1 VAILFYSGDKRNQTS
16 TKQIPLNISR
26 QEKEAY
32 INSVEPK
39 MEKAQVRLQEDLFVV
54 RIKRLSE
61 KTIQRHTQC
70 VQEELKDEKKEENNN
85 EEEGVVDVKKINQ
98 EFLDDIEISDDDEE
112 GEKEKPNNN
121 KPALLPSLL
130 GIKKVMPQPAKKN
143 EELSDYEALREKNMK
158 DMRAMFLDEMKKQA
172 LGIIPKKT
180 VVKHVIRRKYVPR
193 PIKKIYGTR
202 SRRNSSDE
210 PLKSLDDKV
219 DRTLLY
225 EERRGRGDDT
235 DEEEEYTPAKRRRH
249 VHHHGHEPNEDIRTP
264 ESITEED
271 LANVATCV
279 SDKVYSQSGTTCH
292 QCRQKTTDQKTI
304 CRSGRCHG
312 VRGFF
317 CGVCLKNRYGED
329 AREALKDP
337 DWWCPPCLDVCNCS
351 ICRNRYGKGA
361 TGPLTWLAQEKGFPS
376 VRHYLESLV
385 QRRGTDRFDE

>member
-1 VAILFYSGDKRNQTS
+1 MEKGVINCEKYFVAILFYSGDKRNQTS

-85 EEEGVVDVKKINQ
+85 EEVVVDVKKINE
-98 EFLDDIEISDDDEE
+98 EFLEDIEISDDDEE

-121 KPALLPSLL
+121 KPTFKPTL
-130 GIKKVMPQPAKKN
+130 GGMMPQPAKKN

-172 LGIIPKKT
+172 LACLEPKKT

-193 PIKKIYGTR
+193 PPKFKKIYGTR

-210 PLKSLDDKV
+210 PLESLDDKV

-249 VHHHGHEPNEDIRTP
+249 VHHHGHDPNHLIRTP

-279 SDKVYSQSGTTCH
+279 SDKVIKQ
-292 QCRQKTTDQKTI
+292 
-304 CRSGRCHG
+304 
-312 VRGFF
+312 
-317 CGVCLKNRYGED
+317 N
-329 AREALKDP
+329 
-337 DWWCPPCLDVCNCS
+337 
-351 ICRNRYGKGA
+351 
-361 TGPLTWLAQEKGFPS
+361 
-376 VRHYLESLV
+376 
-385 QRRGTDRFDE
+385 

>member
-1 VAILFYSGDKRNQTS
+1 MAILFYSGDKRNQTS

-61 KTIQRHTQC
+61 KTIQRHTKC

-85 EEEGVVDVKKINQ
+85 EEVVVDVKKIN
-98 EFLDDIEISDDDEE
+98 EEVLEDIEISDDDEE

-121 KPALLPSLL
+121 KPTFKPTL
-130 GIKKVMPQPAKKN
+130 GGMPQPAKKN

-158 DMRAMFLDEMKKQA
+158 NMRAMFLDEMKKQA
-172 LGIIPKKT
+172 LALEEPKKT
-180 VVKHVIRRKYVPR
+180 VVKHVIRRKYLPR
-193 PIKKIYGTR
+193 PKFKKIYGTR

-210 PLKSLDDKV
+210 PLESLDDKV

-225 EERRGRGDDT
+225 EERRGRGDET

-249 VHHHGHEPNEDIRTP
+249 VHMSSFNPNEDIRTP

-279 SDKVYSQSGTTCH
+279 SDKVIKQ
-292 QCRQKTTDQKTI
+292 
-304 CRSGRCHG
+304 
-312 VRGFF
+312 
-317 CGVCLKNRYGED
+317 N
-329 AREALKDP
+329 
-337 DWWCPPCLDVCNCS
+337 
-351 ICRNRYGKGA
+351 
-361 TGPLTWLAQEKGFPS
+361 
-376 VRHYLESLV
+376 
-385 QRRGTDRFDE
+385 

>member
-1 VAILFYSGDKRNQTS
+1 MAILFYSGDKRNQTS

-85 EEEGVVDVKKINQ
+85 EEVVVDVKKINE
-98 EFLDDIEISDDDEE
+98 EFLEDIEISDDDEE

-121 KPALLPSLL
+121 KPTFKPTL
-130 GIKKVMPQPAKKN
+130 KKVIPQPAKKN

-172 LGIIPKKT
+172 LALEEPKKT

-193 PIKKIYGTR
+193 PPKFKKIYGTR

-210 PLKSLDDKV
+210 PLESLDDKV

-249 VHHHGHEPNEDIRTP
+249 VHMSSFNPNEDIRTP

-279 SDKVYSQSGTTCH
+279 SDKVIKQ
-292 QCRQKTTDQKTI
+292 
-304 CRSGRCHG
+304 
-312 VRGFF
+312 
-317 CGVCLKNRYGED
+317 N
-329 AREALKDP
+329 
-337 DWWCPPCLDVCNCS
+337 
-351 ICRNRYGKGA
+351 
-361 TGPLTWLAQEKGFPS
+361 
-376 VRHYLESLV
+376 
-385 QRRGTDRFDE
+385 

>member
-1 VAILFYSGDKRNQTS
+1 
-16 TKQIPLNISR
+16 
-26 QEKEAY
+26 
-32 INSVEPK
+32 

-130 GIKKVMPQPAKKN
+130 GIQKVMPQPAKKN

-172 LGIIPKKT
+172 LACLEPKKT

-193 PIKKIYGTR
+193 PPKFKKIYGTR

-210 PLKSLDDKV
+210 PLESLDDKV

-249 VHHHGHEPNEDIRTP
+249 VHHHGHDPNHLIRTP

-279 SDKVYSQSGTTCH
+279 SDKVIKQ
-292 QCRQKTTDQKTI
+292 
-304 CRSGRCHG
+304 
-312 VRGFF
+312 
-317 CGVCLKNRYGED
+317 N
-329 AREALKDP
+329 
-337 DWWCPPCLDVCNCS
+337 
-351 ICRNRYGKGA
+351 
-361 TGPLTWLAQEKGFPS
+361 
-376 VRHYLESLV
+376 
-385 QRRGTDRFDE
+385 

>member
-1 VAILFYSGDKRNQTS
+1 
-16 TKQIPLNISR
+16 
-26 QEKEAY
+26 
-32 INSVEPK
+32 

-85 EEEGVVDVKKINQ
+85 EEVVVDVKKINE
-98 EFLDDIEISDDDEE
+98 EFLEDIEISDDDEE

-121 KPALLPSLL
+121 KPTFKPTL
-130 GIKKVMPQPAKKN
+130 KKVIPQPAKKN

-172 LGIIPKKT
+172 LALEEPKKT

-193 PIKKIYGTR
+193 PKLKFKKIYGTR

-210 PLKSLDDKV
+210 PLESLDDKV

-225 EERRGRGDDT
+225 EERRGRGDET

-249 VHHHGHEPNEDIRTP
+249 VHMSSFNPNEDIRTP

-279 SDKVYSQSGTTCH
+279 SDKVIKQ
-292 QCRQKTTDQKTI
+292 
-304 CRSGRCHG
+304 
-312 VRGFF
+312 
-317 CGVCLKNRYGED
+317 N
-329 AREALKDP
+329 
-337 DWWCPPCLDVCNCS
+337 
-351 ICRNRYGKGA
+351 
-361 TGPLTWLAQEKGFPS
+361 
-376 VRHYLESLV
+376 
-385 QRRGTDRFDE
+385 

>member
-1 VAILFYSGDKRNQTS
+1 
-16 TKQIPLNISR
+16 
-26 QEKEAY
+26 
-32 INSVEPK
+32 

-85 EEEGVVDVKKINQ
+85 EEVVVDVKKINE
-98 EFLDDIEISDDDEE
+98 EFLEDIEISDDDEE

-121 KPALLPSLL
+121 KPTFKP
-130 GIKKVMPQPAKKN
+130 KVMPQPAKKN

-172 LGIIPKKT
+172 LALEEPKKT
-180 VVKHVIRRKYVPR
+180 VVKHVIRRKYLPR
-193 PIKKIYGTR
+193 PKFKKIYGTR

-210 PLKSLDDKV
+210 PLESLDDKV

-249 VHHHGHEPNEDIRTP
+249 VHLHGHDPNINIRTP

-279 SDKVYSQSGTTCH
+279 SDKVIKQ
-292 QCRQKTTDQKTI
+292 
-304 CRSGRCHG
+304 
-312 VRGFF
+312 
-317 CGVCLKNRYGED
+317 N
-329 AREALKDP
+329 
-337 DWWCPPCLDVCNCS
+337 
-351 ICRNRYGKGA
+351 
-361 TGPLTWLAQEKGFPS
+361 
-376 VRHYLESLV
+376 
-385 QRRGTDRFDE
+385 

>member
-1 VAILFYSGDKRNQTS
+1 MEKGVINCEKYFVAILFYSGDKRNQTS

-130 GIKKVMPQPAKKN
+130 GIQKVMPQPAKKN

-172 LGIIPKKT
+172 LACLEPKKT

-193 PIKKIYGTR
+193 PPKFKKIYGTR

-210 PLKSLDDKV
+210 PLESLDDKV

-249 VHHHGHEPNEDIRTP
+249 VHHHGHDPNHLIRTP

-279 SDKVYSQSGTTCH
+279 SDKVIKQ
-292 QCRQKTTDQKTI
+292 
-304 CRSGRCHG
+304 
-312 VRGFF
+312 
-317 CGVCLKNRYGED
+317 N
-329 AREALKDP
+329 
-337 DWWCPPCLDVCNCS
+337 
-351 ICRNRYGKGA
+351 
-361 TGPLTWLAQEKGFPS
+361 
-376 VRHYLESLV
+376 
-385 QRRGTDRFDE
+385 

>member
-1 VAILFYSGDKRNQTS
+1 MGSRTENGEGSSQTS
-16 TKQIPLNISR
+16 RRPLC
-26 QEKEAY
+26 
-32 INSVEPK
+32 
-39 MEKAQVRLQEDLFVV
+39 F
-54 RIKRLSE
+54 
-61 KTIQRHTQC
+61 
-70 VQEELKDEKKEENNN
+70 KDQKKEENNN

-158 DMRAMFLDEMKKQA
+158 DMRAMFLDEVKKQA
-172 LGIIPKKT
+172 LAMSHEPKKT

-193 PIKKIYGTR
+193 TKLKKIYGTR
-202 SRRNSSDE
+202 SRRNSLDE
-210 PLKSLDDKV
+210 PLESLDDKV

-249 VHHHGHEPNEDIRTP
+249 VHHSGHNPNEDIRTA

-304 CRSGRCHG
+304 CRSGRCVG
-312 VRGFF
+312 IRGFF
-317 CGVCLKNRYGED
+317 
-329 AREALKDP
+329 
-337 DWWCPPCLDVCNCS
+337 
-351 ICRNRYGKGA
+351 
-361 TGPLTWLAQEKGFPS
+361 
-376 VRHYLESLV
+376 
-385 QRRGTDRFDE
+385 

>member
-1 VAILFYSGDKRNQTS
+1 M
-16 TKQIPLNISR
+16 PLNISR

-98 EFLDDIEISDDDEE
+98 AFLDDIEISDDDEE

-210 PLKSLDDKV
+210 PLESLDDKV

-279 SDKVYSQSGTTCH
+279 SDKVIKQ
-292 QCRQKTTDQKTI
+292 
-304 CRSGRCHG
+304 
-312 VRGFF
+312 
-317 CGVCLKNRYGED
+317 N
-329 AREALKDP
+329 
-337 DWWCPPCLDVCNCS
+337 
-351 ICRNRYGKGA
+351 
-361 TGPLTWLAQEKGFPS
+361 
-376 VRHYLESLV
+376 
-385 QRRGTDRFDE
+385 

>member
-1 VAILFYSGDKRNQTS
+1 MAILFYSGDKRNQTS

-85 EEEGVVDVKKINQ
+85 EEVVIDVKKINK
-98 EFLDDIEISDDDEE
+98 EFLEDIEISDDDEE

-121 KPALLPSLL
+121 KPTFKP
-130 GIKKVMPQPAKKN
+130 KVMPQPAKKN

-172 LGIIPKKT
+172 LACLEPKKT

-193 PIKKIYGTR
+193 PPKFKKIYGTR

-210 PLKSLDDKV
+210 PLESLDDKV

-249 VHHHGHEPNEDIRTP
+249 VHHHGHDPNHLIRTP

-279 SDKVYSQSGTTCH
+279 SDKVIKQ
-292 QCRQKTTDQKTI
+292 
-304 CRSGRCHG
+304 
-312 VRGFF
+312 
-317 CGVCLKNRYGED
+317 N
-329 AREALKDP
+329 
-337 DWWCPPCLDVCNCS
+337 
-351 ICRNRYGKGA
+351 
-361 TGPLTWLAQEKGFPS
+361 
-376 VRHYLESLV
+376 
-385 QRRGTDRFDE
+385 

>member
-1 VAILFYSGDKRNQTS
+1 MEKGVINCEKYFVAILFYSGDKRNQTS

-85 EEEGVVDVKKINQ
+85 EEEVVVDVKKINE
-98 EFLDDIEISDDDEE
+98 EFLEDIEISDDDEE

-130 GIKKVMPQPAKKN
+130 GIKKPAKKN

-210 PLKSLDDKV
+210 PLESLDDKV

-279 SDKVYSQSGTTCH
+279 SDKVIKQ
-292 QCRQKTTDQKTI
+292 
-304 CRSGRCHG
+304 
-312 VRGFF
+312 
-317 CGVCLKNRYGED
+317 N
-329 AREALKDP
+329 
-337 DWWCPPCLDVCNCS
+337 
-351 ICRNRYGKGA
+351 
-361 TGPLTWLAQEKGFPS
+361 
-376 VRHYLESLV
+376 
-385 QRRGTDRFDE
+385 